1 MVASRREVSKSRV
14 EVTSADVPFSGP
26 EGNLDAGSPLGG
38 ARGSTP
44 APGPDPRFPGRG
56 GPLGLEGTRGRN
68 HRLVKIHNRAL
79 VLRIIQQN
87 EMISRKEISRLTG
100 LTPATI
106 TTIANALL
114 GLGLVLE
121 TGKDTHSQ
129 GTGRKQIYL
138 SINRARHKIIALNL
152 GRSMVQRAVCDL
164 AGHIIHRSDKYV
176 RLIQDNELVMER
188 LEDAVVEMI
197 RELIREFEVDTAS
210 LLGISIAAPGPL
222 NAEKGIMRGTHRE
235 TPAPFDWRDIHLK
248 EAVQR
253 AFGVN
258 VFVDNDANISAL
270 GESWFGAGVG
280 VSNLV
285 VYMIGIGTGA
295 GVIIDGMLYRGE
307 DDVVSEIGHVTIDFR
322 GPRCRCGNVGCL
334 ELYSNFHNI
343 IDFYDAAGGGETA
356 AGEPAAGE
364 PAGRRAAAA
373 RLDSESA
380 VARITDIFRRAAA
393 GEERARAVLRDHGD
407 VLGVGAVTLANT
419 FSPEAIIVSANDLG
433 DLDLS
438 PLLERIQDAVRRR
451 AFSVIA
457 DKVRVIPSTLGR
469 DVTLYGGIALVLQDF
484 FSNIAAQGEGGST
497 TAVGS

>member
-1 MVASRREVSKSRV
+1 M
-14 EVTSADVPFSGP
+14 
-26 EGNLDAGSPLGG
+26 
-38 ARGSTP
+38 
-44 APGPDPRFPGRG
+44 
-56 GPLGLEGTRGRN
+56 
-68 HRLVKIHNRAL
+68 KIHNRAL
-79 VLRIIQQN
+79 VLRIIQQK

-106 TTIANALL
+106 TTITNALL
-114 GLGLVLE
+114 GLGLVAE
-121 TGKDTHSQ
+121 TGKDTRSS

-138 SINRARHKIIALNL
+138 SINRGRHKIIALNL

-164 AGHIIHRSDKYV
+164 AGNILHRSDKYV
-176 RLIQDNELVMER
+176 RLIQDNRLVMDR
-188 LEDAVVEMI
+188 LGDEVVGMI
-197 RELIREFEVDTAS
+197 RELIREFRVDPAS

-222 NAEKGIMRGTHRE
+222 NAEKGIMRGTSRE
-235 TPAPFDWRDIHLK
+235 SPAPFDWRDIHLK
-248 EAVQR
+248 ETVQR

-307 DDVVSEIGHVTIDFR
+307 DDVVSEIGHVTIDYR

-343 IDFYDAAGGGETA
+343 IDTYDRAAGA
-356 AGEPAAGE
+356 AGAARVAAGQMDNE
-364 PAGRRAAAA
+364 A
-373 RLDSESA
+373 A
-380 VARITDIFRRAAA
+380 VARISEIFRRAAD
-393 GEERARAVLRDHGD
+393 GEEAARAVLTAHGD

-419 FSPEAIIVSANDLG
+419 FSPEAIIVSANELG

-438 PLLERIQDAVRRR
+438 LLLERIQEAVRRR

-457 DKVRVIPSTLGR
+457 DKVRVIGSTLGR

-484 FSNIAAQGEGGST
+484 FSNVAAQGEGGS
-497 TAVGS
+497 AAAIES

>member
-1 MVASRREVSKSRV
+1 MAASRREVSKSRA
-14 EVTSADVPFSGP
+14 EVTSADVPIKRP
-26 EGNLDAGSPLGG
+26 AGNLDAPSALGG

-44 APGPDPRFPGRG
+44 PSGPDPRFPGRE
-56 GPLGLEGTRGRN
+56 GPVGLEGTRGRN

-87 EMISRKEISRLTG
+87 EMISRKEISRLTA

-106 TTIANALL
+106 TTITNALL
-114 GLGLVLE
+114 ALGLVLE

-197 RELIREFEVDTAS
+197 RELIQEFHVDAAN

-307 DDVVSEIGHVTIDFR
+307 DDVVSEIGHVTIDYK

-343 IDFYDAAGGGETA
+343 IDTYDA
-356 AGEPAAGE
+356 PARGDAPGS
-364 PAGRRAAAA
+364 RAAAA
-373 RLDSESA
+373 QLDGEAA

-438 PLLERIQDAVRRR
+438 LLLERIQDAVRRR

-457 DKVRVIPSTLGR
+457 DKVRVIPSTLGK

-484 FSNIAAQGEGGST
+484 FSNIAAHGEGGSAA
-497 TAVGS
+497 AVES

>member
-1 MVASRREVSKSRV
+1 MAVEKKHSSTGFAEIRPASAPNSGPGPKGRVSLV
-14 EVTSADVPFSGP
+14 GP
-26 EGNLDAGSPLGG
+26 EGS
-38 ARGSTP
+38 
-44 APGPDPRFPGRG
+44 
-56 GPLGLEGTRGRN
+56 RGRN
-68 HRLVKIHNRAL
+68 HKLVKIHNRAL

-87 EMISRKEISRLTG
+87 EMISRKEISRLTS

-106 TTIANALL
+106 TTITNALL
-114 GLGLVLE
+114 GLGLILE
-121 TGKDTHSQ
+121 TGKDTRSG

-138 SINRARHKIIALNL
+138 SINRGKHKIIALNL
-152 GRSMVQRAVCDL
+152 GRSVVQSAVCDL
-164 AGHIIHRSDKYV
+164 AGNIIHRSEKYL
-176 RLIQDNELVMER
+176 RLIQDNQLVVDR
-188 LEDAVVEMI
+188 LEEKVVEMI
-197 RELIREFEVDTAS
+197 RELIREFRVDTGS

-222 NAEKGIMRGTHRE
+222 NAEKGIMRGPRHPDHEQDGNRS
-235 TPAPFDWRDIHLK
+235 PAPFDWRDIHLK

-253 AFGVN
+253 EFGVN

-280 VSNLV
+280 VANLV

-322 GPRCRCGNVGCL
+322 GPRCRCGNIGCL

-343 IDFYDAAGGGETA
+343 IDTYARNTGGNGSS
-356 AGEPAAGE
+356 
-364 PAGRRAAAA
+364 A
-373 RLDSESA
+373 RELANEE
-380 VARITDIFRRAAA
+380 VRARISDIFRRAGE
-393 GEERARAVLRDHGD
+393 GEEAARAVLRDHGD

-419 FSPEAIIVSANDLG
+419 FSPELIIVSANDLG

-438 PLLERIQDAVRRR
+438 ILLERIQDAVRSR

-457 DKVRVIPSTLGR
+457 DKVRVVPSALGK

-484 FSNIAAQGEGGST
+484 FSNIAA
-497 TAVGS
+497 